1 MVANLNNTILVPTD
15 FSEVCSN
22 AANQA
27 IDAAKLLNY
36 KVVLLHVI
44 NSESLA
50 YLQSENLPVN
60 HIDVK
65 LKTLALD
72 LMRLGNINVE
82 YLSREGSIFTTI
94 SEEASEIGANL
105 TYLGTHGKTG
115 IQRFIGSFALKV
127 VISSP
132 VPVVVVQKR
141 PFDKGYK
148 DIILPVTSETG
159 TWEKAKWAVY
169 IAKQFNAAIHILL
182 IGDAGEKVKDTANQ
196 IATYL
201 EKNQVSYSYKETE
214 KHSQFA
220 QQTIDYATSNNAD
233 LVMIM
238 TDPDKGFINFILN
251 SFDEEIIFNTSQ
263 IPVMCVNPRKLNY
276 DFIA

>member
-1 MVANLNNTILVPTD
+1 MVANLKNIILVPTD
-15 FSEVCSN
+15 FSEACSN

-27 IDAAKLLNY
+27 IDAARLLNY

-60 HIDVK
+60 HIEVR
-65 LKTLALD
+65 LKNIALD
-72 LMRLGNINVE
+72 MMHLGGIKVE

-94 SEEASEIGANL
+94 SDVASEIGANL
-105 TYLGTHGKTG
+105 IYLGTHGKTG

-127 VISSP
+127 VVSSP

-159 TWEKAKWAVY
+159 PGEKARWAVY
-169 IAKQFNAAIHILL
+169 IARQFNAAIHILL
-182 IGDAGEKVKDTANQ
+182 VGDAGDKAKDTANQ

-233 LVMIM
+233 LIMIM
-238 TDPDKGFINFILN
+238 TDPDKGFINFIIN
-251 SFDEEIIFNTSQ
+251 SFDEEVIFNTSQ
-263 IPVMCVNPRKLNY
+263 IPVLCVNPRKLNY
-276 DFIA
+276 DSIA

>member
-1 MVANLNNTILVPTD
+1 MVANLKNTILVPTD

-27 IDAAKLLNY
+27 IEAAKLLNY
-36 KVVLLHVI
+36 KVVVLHVI
-44 NSESLA
+44 NSETLA
-50 YLQSENLPVN
+50 YLQSENLPVSY
-60 HIDVK
+60 IDIK
-65 LKTLALD
+65 LKTIAKD
-72 LMRLGNINVE
+72 LMSLGEINVE
-82 YLSREGSIFTTI
+82 YLSREGSIFNTI
-94 SEEASEIGANL
+94 SEVASEIGANL
-105 TYLGTHGKTG
+105 IYLGTHGKIG

-127 VISSP
+127 VIGSP

-148 DIILPVTSETG
+148 DIILPITSETG
-159 TWEKAKWAVY
+159 PWEKAKWAVY
-169 IAKQFNAAIHILL
+169 IARQFNAAIHILL
-182 IGDAGEKVKDTANQ
+182 IGDANEKVKDTANQ
-196 IATYL
+196 IATYF
-201 EKNQVSYSYKETE
+201 EKNQVSYSYKETD

-233 LVMIM
+233 LIMIM

-276 DFIA
+276 DFFA

>member
-1 MVANLNNTILVPTD
+1 MVANLKNTILVPTD
-15 FSEVCSN
+15 FSEACSN

-27 IDAAKLLNY
+27 IEAAKLLNY
-36 KVVLLHVI
+36 KVVVLHVI
-44 NSESLA
+44 NTETLT
-50 YLQSENLPVN
+50 YLQSENLPVS
-60 HIDVK
+60 HIDIK
-65 LKTLALD
+65 LKTLAQD
-72 LMRLGNINVE
+72 LMSLGSINVE
-82 YLSREGSIFTTI
+82 YLSREGSIFKTI
-94 SEEASEIGANL
+94 SEVASEIGANL
-105 TYLGTHGKTG
+105 IYLGTHGKIG

-148 DIILPVTSETG
+148 DIILPITSETG
-159 TWEKAKWAVY
+159 PWEKSKWAVY
-169 IAKQFNAAIHILL
+169 ISRQFNAAIHILL
-182 IGDAGEKVKDTANQ
+182 IGNASERVKDTANQ
-196 IATYL
+196 IAAYF
-201 EKNQVSYSYKETE
+201 EKNNVSYSYKEAE

-233 LVMIM
+233 LIMIM
-238 TDPDKGFINFILN
+238 TDPDKGFINFILD

>member
-1 MVANLNNTILVPTD
+1 MVANLKKTILVPTD
-15 FSEVCSN
+15 FSEACSN

-27 IDAAKLLNY
+27 IEAAKLLNY

-50 YLQSENLPVN
+50 YLQSENLSVSY
-60 HIDVK
+60 IEGK
-65 LKTLALD
+65 LEAMALN
-72 LMRLGNINVE
+72 LMSPGGINVE

-94 SEEASEIGANL
+94 SDVASEIGAEL
-105 TYLGTHGKTG
+105 IYLGTHGKTG

-159 TWEKAKWAVY
+159 PEEKAKWAVY
-169 IAKQFNAAIHILL
+169 IARQFNAAIHILL
-182 IGDAGEKVKDTANQ
+182 IGDAGEKVKNTANQ
-196 IATYL
+196 IATYF

-233 LVMIM
+233 LIMIM
-238 TDPDKGFINFILN
+238 TDPDKGLINFILN

>member
-1 MVANLNNTILVPTD
+1 MVANLKNIVLVPTD
-15 FSEVCSN
+15 FSEACSN
-22 AANQA
+22 AAHQA

-36 KVVLLHVI
+36 KVVILHVI
-44 NSESLA
+44 NSETLA
-50 YLQSENLPVN
+50 YLQSKSLQIN
-60 HIDVK
+60 HVDIR
-65 LKTLALD
+65 LKTMAED
-72 LMRLGNINVE
+72 LMSLGGIQVE

-94 SEEASEIGANL
+94 SEVANEIGANL
-105 TYLGTHGKTG
+105 IYLGTHGKVG

-159 TWEKAKWAVY
+159 PWEKAKWAVY
-169 IAKQFNAAIHILL
+169 VARQFNATIHMLL
-182 IGDAGEKVKDTANQ
+182 IGDASEKVKDTANQ
-196 IATYL
+196 IASYF
-201 EKNQVSYSYKETE
+201 EKNMISYSYKETE
-214 KHSQFA
+214 KNSQFA
-220 QQTIDYATSNNAD
+220 QQIIDYATSNNAD
-233 LVMIM
+233 LIMIM
-238 TDPDKGFINFILN
+238 TNPDKGFINFLLD

>member
-1 MVANLNNTILVPTD
+1 MVANLKNTILVPTD
-15 FSEVCSN
+15 FSEACSN

-27 IDAAKLLNY
+27 IEAAKLLNY
-36 KVVLLHVI
+36 KVVVLHVI
-44 NSESLA
+44 NTETLT
-50 YLQSENLPVN
+50 YLQSENLPVS
-60 HIDVK
+60 HIDIK
-65 LKTLALD
+65 LKILAQD
-72 LMRLGNINVE
+72 LMSLGSINVE
-82 YLSREGSIFTTI
+82 YLSREGSIFKTI
-94 SEEASEIGANL
+94 SEVASEIGANL
-105 TYLGTHGKTG
+105 IYLGTHGKIG

-148 DIILPVTSETG
+148 DIILPITSETG
-159 TWEKAKWAVY
+159 PWEKSKWAVY
-169 IAKQFNAAIHILL
+169 ISRQFNAAIHILL
-182 IGDAGEKVKDTANQ
+182 IGNASERVKDTANQ
-196 IATYL
+196 IAAYF
-201 EKNQVSYSYKETE
+201 EKNNVSYSYKEAE

-233 LVMIM
+233 LIMIM
-238 TDPDKGFINFILN
+238 TNPDKGFINFILN

>member
-1 MVANLNNTILVPTD
+1 MVANLKNTILVPTD
-15 FSEVCSN
+15 FSEACSN
-22 AANQA
+22 SANQA
-27 IDAAKLLNY
+27 IEAAKLLNY

-50 YLQSENLPVN
+50 YLQSENLQVN
-60 HIDVK
+60 FIEIK
-65 LKTLALD
+65 LKAMAED
-72 LMRLGNINVE
+72 LMSLGGIKVE

-94 SEEASEIGANL
+94 SEVANEIGANL
-105 TYLGTHGKTG
+105 IYLGTHGKIG

-148 DIILPVTSETG
+148 DIILPITSETG
-159 TWEKAKWAVY
+159 PWEKAKWAVY
-169 IAKQFNAAIHILL
+169 IARQFNAAIHILL
-182 IGDAGEKVKDTANQ
+182 IGDASETVKDTANQ
-196 IATYL
+196 IATYF
-201 EKNQVSYSYKETE
+201 EKNLVSYSYKETD

-233 LVMIM
+233 LIMIM
-238 TDPDKGFINFILN
+238 TNPDNGFINFILD

>member
-27 IDAAKLLNY
+27 IDAARLLNY

-60 HIDVK
+60 HIDVR
-65 LKTLALD
+65 LKAMALD
-72 LMRLGNINVE
+72 LMRLGGINVE

-94 SEEASEIGANL
+94 SDVASETGANL
-105 TYLGTHGKTG
+105 IYLGTHGKTG

-148 DIILPVTSETG
+148 DIILPITSETG
-159 TWEKAKWAVY
+159 PWEKAKWAVY

>member
-1 MVANLNNTILVPTD
+1 MIANLKNIVLVPTD
-15 FSEVCSN
+15 FSEACSN
-22 AANQA
+22 AAHQA

-36 KVVLLHVI
+36 KVVILHVI
-44 NSESLA
+44 NSETLA
-50 YLQSENLPVN
+50 YLQSESLPVN
-60 HIDVK
+60 HIDIR
-65 LKTLALD
+65 LKNMAED
-72 LMRLGNINVE
+72 LMSIGGIQVE

-94 SEEASEIGANL
+94 SVVANEIGANL
-105 TYLGTHGKTG
+105 IYLGTHGKTG

-148 DIILPVTSETG
+148 DIILPITSETG
-159 TWEKAKWAVY
+159 PWEKAKWAVY
-169 IAKQFNAAIHILL
+169 IARQFNATIHVLL
-182 IGDAGEKVKDTANQ
+182 IADASEKVKNTANQ
-196 IATYL
+196 IASYF
-201 EKNQVSYSYKETE
+201 EKNLISYSYKESV

-220 QQTIDYATSNNAD
+220 QQTIDYASSNNAD
-233 LVMIM
+233 LIMIM
-238 TDPDKGFINFILN
+238 TNPDKGFINFLLD

>member
-1 MVANLNNTILVPTD
+1 MVANLKNTILVPTD

-27 IDAAKLLNY
+27 IEAAKLLNY
-36 KVVLLHVI
+36 KVVVLHVI
-44 NSESLA
+44 NSETLA
-50 YLQSENLPVN
+50 YLQSENLPVSY
-60 HIDVK
+60 IDIK
-65 LKTLALD
+65 LKMIAKD
-72 LMRLGNINVE
+72 LMSLGEINVE
-82 YLSREGSIFTTI
+82 YLSREGSIFNTI
-94 SEEASEIGANL
+94 SEVASEIGANL
-105 TYLGTHGKTG
+105 IYLGTHGKIG

-127 VISSP
+127 VIGSP

-148 DIILPVTSETG
+148 DIILPITSETG
-159 TWEKAKWAVY
+159 PWEKAKWAVY
-169 IAKQFNAAIHILL
+169 IARQFNAAIHILL
-182 IGDAGEKVKDTANQ
+182 IGDASEKVKDTANQ
-196 IATYL
+196 IATYF

-233 LVMIM
+233 LIMIM

>member
-1 MVANLNNTILVPTD
+1 MVANLKNTILVPTD

-27 IDAAKLLNY
+27 IEAAKLLNY
-36 KVVLLHVI
+36 KVVVLHVI
-44 NSESLA
+44 NSETLA
-50 YLQSENLPVN
+50 YLQSENLPVSY
-60 HIDVK
+60 IDIK
-65 LKTLALD
+65 LKTIAKD
-72 LMRLGNINVE
+72 LMSLGEINVE
-82 YLSREGSIFTTI
+82 YLSREGSIFNTI
-94 SEEASEIGANL
+94 SEVASEIGANL
-105 TYLGTHGKTG
+105 IYLGTHGKIG

-127 VISSP
+127 VIGSP

-148 DIILPVTSETG
+148 DIILPITSETSP
-159 TWEKAKWAVY
+159 WEKAKWAVY
-169 IAKQFNAAIHILL
+169 IARQFNAAIHIIL
-182 IGDAGEKVKDTANQ
+182 IGDASEKVKDTANQ
-196 IATYL
+196 IATYF
-201 EKNQVSYSYKETE
+201 EKNQVSYSYKETD

-233 LVMIM
+233 LIMIM

-276 DFIA
+276 DFFA

>member
-1 MVANLNNTILVPTD
+1 MVANLKNTILVPTD
-15 FSEVCSN
+15 FSDACSN

-27 IDAAKLLNY
+27 IDAARLLNY

-50 YLQSENLPVN
+50 YLQSENLSVN
-60 HIDVK
+60 HINVR

-72 LMRLGNINVE
+72 LMSLGGMNVE

-94 SEEASEIGANL
+94 SDVASEIGANL
-105 TYLGTHGKTG
+105 IYLGTHGKIG

-127 VISSP
+127 VIGSP

-159 TWEKAKWAVY
+159 PWEKAKWAVY

-196 IATYL
+196 IAIYL
-201 EKNQVSYSYKETE
+201 EKNQISYSYKESK

-220 QQTIDYATSNNAD
+220 KQTIDYATSNNAD
-233 LVMIM
+233 LIMIM
-238 TDPDKGFINFILN
+238 TDPDKGFINFIMN
-251 SFDEEIIFNTSQ
+251 SFDEEVIFNTSQ

-276 DFIA
+276 DIIA

>member
-1 MVANLNNTILVPTD
+1 MVANLKNTILVPTD
-15 FSEVCSN
+15 FSEACSN

-27 IDAAKLLNY
+27 IEAAKLLNY
-36 KVVLLHVI
+36 KVVVLHVI
-44 NSESLA
+44 NTETLT
-50 YLQSENLPVN
+50 YLQSENLPVS
-60 HIDVK
+60 HIDIK
-65 LKTLALD
+65 LKILAQD
-72 LMRLGNINVE
+72 LMSLGSINVE
-82 YLSREGSIFTTI
+82 YLSREGSIFKTI
-94 SEEASEIGANL
+94 SEVASEIGANL
-105 TYLGTHGKTG
+105 IYLGTHGKIG

-148 DIILPVTSETG
+148 DIILPITSETG
-159 TWEKAKWAVY
+159 PWEKSKWAVY
-169 IAKQFNAAIHILL
+169 ISRQFNAAIHILL
-182 IGDAGEKVKDTANQ
+182 IGNASERVKDTANQ
-196 IATYL
+196 IAAYF
-201 EKNQVSYSYKETE
+201 EKNNVSYSYKEAE

-233 LVMIM
+233 LIMIM
-238 TDPDKGFINFILN
+238 TDPDKGFINFILD

>member
-1 MVANLNNTILVPTD
+1 MVANLKNTILVPTD
-15 FSEVCSN
+15 FSEACSN

-27 IDAAKLLNY
+27 IEAAKLLNY
-36 KVVLLHVI
+36 KVVVLHVI
-44 NSESLA
+44 NTETLT
-50 YLQSENLPVN
+50 YLQSENLPVSY
-60 HIDVK
+60 IEVK
-65 LKTLALD
+65 LKTLAQD
-72 LMRLGNINVE
+72 LMSLGGINVE
-82 YLSREGSIFTTI
+82 YLSREGSIFKTI
-94 SEEASEIGANL
+94 SEVASEIGANL
-105 TYLGTHGKTG
+105 IYLGTHGKIG

-141 PFDKGYK
+141 PFDKGYR
-148 DIILPVTSETG
+148 DIVLPITSETG
-159 TWEKAKWAVY
+159 PWEKAKWAVY
-169 IAKQFNAAIHILL
+169 ISRQFNAAIHILL
-182 IGDAGEKVKDTANQ
+182 IGDASEKVKDTANQ
-196 IATYL
+196 IAAYF
-201 EKNQVSYSYKETE
+201 EKNKVSYSYKEAE

-233 LVMIM
+233 LIMIM
-238 TDPDKGFINFILN
+238 TDPDKGFINFIIN

>member
-1 MVANLNNTILVPTD
+1 MVANLKNTILVPTD
-15 FSEVCSN
+15 FSEACSN

-27 IDAAKLLNY
+27 IEAAKLLNY
-36 KVVLLHVI
+36 KVVVLHVI
-44 NSESLA
+44 NSETLA
-50 YLQSENLPVN
+50 YLQSENLPVSY
-60 HIDVK
+60 IDLK
-65 LKTLALD
+65 LKTIAKD
-72 LMRLGNINVE
+72 LMSLGGINVE
-82 YLSREGSIFTTI
+82 YLSREGSIFNTI
-94 SEEASEIGANL
+94 SEVASEIGANL
-105 TYLGTHGKTG
+105 IYLGTHGKIG

-127 VISSP
+127 VIGSP

-148 DIILPVTSETG
+148 DIILPITSETG
-159 TWEKAKWAVY
+159 PWEKAKWAVY
-169 IAKQFNAAIHILL
+169 IARQFNAAIHILL
-182 IGDAGEKVKDTANQ
+182 IGDASEKVKDTANQ
-196 IATYL
+196 IATYF

-233 LVMIM
+233 LIMIM
-238 TDPDKGFINFILN
+238 TNPDKGFINFILN

>member
-1 MVANLNNTILVPTD
+1 MVANLKNTILVPTD
-15 FSEVCSN
+15 FSEACSN

-27 IDAAKLLNY
+27 IEAAKLLNY
-36 KVVLLHVI
+36 KVVVLHVI
-44 NSESLA
+44 NTETLT
-50 YLQSENLPVN
+50 YLQSENLPVS
-60 HIDVK
+60 HIDIK
-65 LKTLALD
+65 LKTLAQD
-72 LMRLGNINVE
+72 LMSLGSINVE
-82 YLSREGSIFTTI
+82 YLSREGSIFKTI
-94 SEEASEIGANL
+94 SEVASEIGANL
-105 TYLGTHGKTG
+105 IYLGTHGKIG

-148 DIILPVTSETG
+148 DIILPITSETG
-159 TWEKAKWAVY
+159 PWEKSKWAVY
-169 IAKQFNAAIHILL
+169 ISRQFNAAIHILL
-182 IGDAGEKVKDTANQ
+182 IGDASERVKDTANQ
-196 IATYL
+196 IAAYF
-201 EKNQVSYSYKETE
+201 EKNNVSYSYKEAE

-233 LVMIM
+233 LIMIM
-238 TDPDKGFINFILN
+238 TDPDKGFINFILD

>member
-1 MVANLNNTILVPTD
+1 MVANLKNTILVPTD

-27 IDAAKLLNY
+27 IEAAKLLNY
-36 KVVLLHVI
+36 KVVVLHVI
-44 NSESLA
+44 NSETLA
-50 YLQSENLPVN
+50 YLQSENLPVSY
-60 HIDVK
+60 IDIK
-65 LKTLALD
+65 LKTIAKD
-72 LMRLGNINVE
+72 LMSLGEINVE
-82 YLSREGSIFTTI
+82 YLSREGSIFNTI
-94 SEEASEIGANL
+94 SEVASEIGANL
-105 TYLGTHGKTG
+105 IYLGTHGKIG

-127 VISSP
+127 VIGSP

-148 DIILPVTSETG
+148 DIILPITSETG
-159 TWEKAKWAVY
+159 PWEKAKWAVY
-169 IAKQFNAAIHILL
+169 IARQFNAAIHILL
-182 IGDAGEKVKDTANQ
+182 IGDASEKVKDTANQ
-196 IATYL
+196 IATYF
-201 EKNQVSYSYKETE
+201 EKNQVSYSYKETD

-233 LVMIM
+233 LIMIM

-276 DFIA
+276 DFFA

>member
-1 MVANLNNTILVPTD
+1 MVANLKNIILVPTD
-15 FSEVCSN
+15 FSEACSN

-27 IDAAKLLNY
+27 IDAARLLNY

-60 HIDVK
+60 HIEVR
-65 LKTLALD
+65 LKNIALD
-72 LMRLGNINVE
+72 MMHLGGIKVE

-94 SEEASEIGANL
+94 SDVASEIGANL
-105 TYLGTHGKTG
+105 IYLGTHGKTG

-127 VISSP
+127 VVSSP

-159 TWEKAKWAVY
+159 PGEKARWAVY
-169 IAKQFNAAIHILL
+169 IARQFNAAIHILL
-182 IGDAGEKVKDTANQ
+182 VGDAGDKAKDTANQ

-201 EKNQVSYSYKETE
+201 EKNQVSYSYEETE

-233 LVMIM
+233 LIMIM
-238 TDPDKGFINFILN
+238 TDPDKGFINFIIN
-251 SFDEEIIFNTSQ
+251 SFDEEVIFNTSQ
-263 IPVMCVNPRKLNY
+263 IPVLCVNPRKLNY
-276 DFIA
+276 DSIA

>member
-1 MVANLNNTILVPTD
+1 MVANLKNTILVPTD
-15 FSEVCSN
+15 FSEACSN
-22 AANQA
+22 SATQA
-27 IDAAKLLNY
+27 IDAARLLNY

-50 YLQSENLPVN
+50 YLQSENLSVN
-60 HIDVK
+60 HIDLR
-65 LKTLALD
+65 LKALALN
-72 LMRLGNINVE
+72 LMHLGGINVE

-94 SEEASEIGANL
+94 SEVASEIGANL
-105 TYLGTHGKTG
+105 IYLGTHGKTG

-159 TWEKAKWAVY
+159 PWEKAKWAVY

-196 IATYL
+196 IATHL
-201 EKNQVSYSYKETE
+201 EQNKVSYSYKESE

-220 QQTIDYATSNNAD
+220 QQTIDHATSNNAD
-233 LVMIM
+233 LIMIM

-276 DFIA
+276 EFIA

>member
-1 MVANLNNTILVPTD
+1 MVANLKNIVLVPTD
-15 FSEVCSN
+15 FSEACTN
-22 AANQA
+22 AAKQA

-50 YLQSENLPVN
+50 YQQSENTLQ
-60 HIDVK
+60 HDIDTK
-65 LKTLALD
+65 LKALTND
-72 LMRLGNINVE
+72 LMSLGGVIVE
-82 YLSREGSIFTTI
+82 YISREGTIFTTI
-94 SEEASEIGANL
+94 GEIATEIGANL
-105 TYLGTHGKTG
+105 VFLGTHGKVG

-148 DIILPVTSETG
+148 DIVYPVTNGSG
-159 TWEKAKWAVY
+159 SWEKAKWAVY
-169 IAKQFNAAIHILL
+169 ISRQFNATIHLLL
-182 IGDAGEKVKDTANQ
+182 IGDASEAVKNNANQ
-196 IATYL
+196 IATYF
-201 EKNQVSYSYKETE
+201 EKNDVSYSYKETE
-214 KHSQFA
+214 KHSHFA
-220 QQTIDYATSNNAD
+220 KQTIDYATSNNAD
-233 LVMIM
+233 LIM
-238 TDPDKGFINFILN
+238 LMTNPDKGYINFLLD

-276 DFIA
+276 DLIA

>member
-1 MVANLNNTILVPTD
+1 MVANLKNTILVPTD
-15 FSEVCSN
+15 FSEACSN

-27 IDAAKLLNY
+27 IDAARLLNY

-50 YLQSENLPVN
+50 YLQSENLPVD

-65 LKTLALD
+65 IKALALD
-72 LMRLGNINVE
+72 LIRLGGVNVD

-94 SEEASEIGANL
+94 SDVAREIGANL
-105 TYLGTHGKTG
+105 IYLGTHGKTG
-115 IQRFIGSFALKV
+115 IQRFVGSFALKV

-148 DIILPVTSETG
+148 DIILPVTSETCP
-159 TWEKAKWAVY
+159 WEKAKWAVY
-169 IAKQFNAAIHILL
+169 ISRQFNAAIHILL

-196 IATYL
+196 IAAYL
-201 EKNQVSYSYKETE
+201 EKNQVPYSYKETE

-220 QQTIDYATSNNAD
+220 QQTIEYATSNNAD
-233 LVMIM
+233 LIMIM
-238 TDPDKGFINFILN
+238 TEPDKGFINFILN

-263 IPVMCVNPRKLNY
+263 IPVMCVNPRILSY